1 MVSEKRVARILRATG
16 VTKSFP
22 GVQALRDVS
31 VVFNPGEVT
40 AIVGENGAG
49 KSTLMRILAG
59 LDVPDAGTISLGDQP
74 LELRSPSD
82 ALKHGIALV
91 PQEINVALSLDG
103 VANVLLGEEP
113 SWAGIINRREA
124 REQANQTM
132 ETFGLPVPL
141 NKPLNQLEVSQQRI
155 VEILRGLSRNADVII
170 MDEASA
176 SLGSHAMAALRKAT
190 RLLADSGRAVIFIS
204 HYLDEVV
211 EISDRII
218 VMRDGVV
225 VAEPKAGDTDP
236 TRLTEL
242 MLGRP
247 LSEQMPEKSHQQ
259 GGKPLLRA
267 TGLNADRVRDFS
279 LEARQYE
286 IVGLFGAAGGGG
298 TDIARLL
305 AGVDRPDSGELEI
318 SGFGRKQ
325 RGLRDFITAGIG
337 FVPNDRKHDGL
348 LLSKSVAWNLSLPDI
363 RRHSSNGLL
372 DRQSIEEAARAAIER
387 LSIKVSDLNGAVQ
400 LLSGGN
406 QQKIVIGRWLSAGA
420 KILVLDEATKGID
433 VGAKRDVFSALR
445 QFASD
450 GGAVIY
456 VSTEAHEVA
465 ALCDR
470 AIVIVRGQQTVELSE
485 AALTERHLLEAAHQS
500 SEMEVL

>member
-1 MVSEKRVARILRATG
+1 MVDQKPVARILRATG
-16 VTKSFP
+16 VSKSFP
-22 GVQALRDVS
+22 GVQALKDVS

-59 LDVPDAGTISLGDQP
+59 LDLPDTGTLSLGDTK
-74 LELRSPSD
+74 LDLRSPAD

-91 PQEINVALSLDG
+91 PQEINVAQSLDG

-113 SWAGIINRREA
+113 SWCGIINRREA
-124 REQANQTM
+124 RERANGTM
-132 ETFGLPVPL
+132 ETFGLTVPL
-141 NKPLNQLEVSQQRI
+141 DKPLTELEVSQQRI

-176 SLGSHAMAALRKAT
+176 SLGQQAMAALRKVT
-190 RLLADSGRAVIFIS
+190 RLLAQSGRTVLFIS

-218 VMRDGVV
+218 VMRDGAV
-225 VAEPKAGDTDP
+225 VAQPKAFDTDP
-236 TRLTEL
+236 TMLTEL

-247 LSEQMPEKSHQQ
+247 LSEQMPEKSHHS
-259 GGKPLLRA
+259 GGKSLLRA
-267 TGLNADRVRDFS
+267 SGLDSGRVRNFN
-279 LEARQYE
+279 LQARQYE

-305 AGVDRPDSGELEI
+305 AGVDRPDSGQIEI
-318 SGFGRKQ
+318 AGFGRKPRTQ
-325 RGLRDFITAGIG
+325 RDFMQAGVG
-337 FVPNDRKHDGL
+337 FVPNDRKNDGL

-363 RRHSSNGLL
+363 RRHSRHGLL
-372 DRQSIEEAARAAIER
+372 NRGSIEKAARAAIDR
-387 LSIKVSDLNGAVQ
+387 LSIKVSDIDSPVQ

-420 KILVLDEATKGID
+420 QILVLDEATKGID
-433 VGAKRDVFSALR
+433 VGAKRDVYSALR
-445 QFASD
+445 EFAS
-450 GGAVIY
+450 GGGSVIY
-456 VSTEAHEVA
+456 VSTEAQEVA

-470 AIVIVRGQQTVELSE
+470 AIVVVRGQQTVELSGST
-485 AALTERHLLEAAHQS
+485 LTERRLLEAAHQT
-500 SEMEVL
+500 SEMEAL